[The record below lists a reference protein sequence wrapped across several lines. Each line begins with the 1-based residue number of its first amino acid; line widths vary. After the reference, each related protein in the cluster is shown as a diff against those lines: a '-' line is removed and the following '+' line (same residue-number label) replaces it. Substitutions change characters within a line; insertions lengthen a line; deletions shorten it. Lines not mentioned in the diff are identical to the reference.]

1 MLETVAREGREVKML
16 RVGSD
21 RCGPGQE
28 RVHRRDSAC
37 WILLETKPES
47 PDWDSLDIHRGD
59 LWMDCQGYMRSVRR
73 V

>member
-1 MLETVAREGREVKML
+1 MTVVD
-16 RVGSD
+16 RVRNGYI
-21 RCGPGQE
+21 GGTAHVQ
-28 RVHRRDSAC
+28 
-37 WILLETKPES
+37 ILLETKPES